1 MEEGEED
8 DGWNDSFLELFDV
21 WWTLRLENYVLCWRI
36 SLNVCSKEDFIGNLD
51 GWISFVDAGR
61 EERKYVWEGVG

>member
-8 DGWNDSFLELFDV
+8 NGWNDSFLELFDV

-36 SLNVCSKEDFIGNLD
+36 SLNVC
-51 GWISFVDAGR
+51 
-61 EERKYVWEGVG
+61 